1 MGFSKEIKE
10 QVFVASA
17 RRCCVC
23 KEFVGRN
30 IEVHHIIQASNGGED
45 TYENAIPLCF
55 DCHANA
61 GHYNSKHPRGS
72 KFSPEELRKQRDQ
85 WYKLVESGQFSLN
98 GLELSQQFFLTN
110 SFDIVTELINGDFTN
125 FPINEVKLYQ
135 NELFYYLKEIDVFSK
150 RESDFCN
157 YYKSLEEYKSRF
169 PDALLQTDK
178 YGPTFWT
185 RTPSLDEIK
194 EKFYNSEYVAN
205 YMIRNNASPAD
216 FSKATFTEYGCADCN
231 YERFDLKE
239 AKVVFLAIFNSSNRV
254 ISIKKIKESF
264 IGDGGFTSIDEQN
277 LPIREK
283 DTNDLQLEPGKC
295 FLVPYCIL
303 LSDLEDDYHPDKRLT
318 YNHLNTGQG
327 QDVRPVEL
335 LDGNKSITI
344 GIRNFLR
351 QVQFEQDN
359 FLTNYSLKTLDTK
372 NLLLISRFW
381 ECGSCPHLFGRKN
394 ESQKWEYICEV
405 FHDAPDII
413 QEFVFT
419 PKVFDFDTLKVVEL
433 ENEITEIESIIVD
446 EAEISENLK
455 LKKGDE
461 YTISVA
467 NSSLVKIRGKYS
479 LIDGEKYV
487 HNTKMKRQKIMYYM
501 ADN

>member
-10 QVFVASA
+10 QAFVASA

-30 IEVHHIIQASNGGED
+30 IEIHHIIQASKGGKD
-45 TYENAIPLCF
+45 TFENAIPLCF

-72 KFSPEELRKQRDQ
+72 KLSPEELRKHRDF
-85 WYKLVESGQFSLN
+85 WYKLVENGQFSLN

-135 NELFYYLKEIDVFSK
+135 NELFFYLKEIDVFNK
-150 RESDFCN
+150 RESDFYN
-157 YYKSLEEYKSRF
+157 YYKSLEEYKSKF
-169 PDALLQTDK
+169 PNALLQTDK
-178 YGPTFWT
+178 YGSTYWT
-185 RTPSLDEIK
+185 RTPSLSEIK

-216 FSKATFTEYGCADCN
+216 FSKATFTEHGCADGN

-239 AKVVFLAIFNSSNRV
+239 AKVVFLAIFNSSNRA
-254 ISIKKIKESF
+254 ISVKKIKESF
-264 IGDGGFTSIDEQN
+264 IEDGGFTSIDQQN

-303 LSDLEDDYHPDKRLT
+303 LSGLDDDYHPDKCLT
-318 YNHLNTGQG
+318 YNSLDTGQG

-344 GIRNFLR
+344 GVRNFVN

-359 FLTNYSLKTLDTK
+359 FITNYSVKLLDPR

-381 ECGSCPHLFGRKN
+381 ECGSCPHLFGRKKDTQ
-394 ESQKWEYICEV
+394 EWEYISEV
-405 FHDAPDII
+405 FNDNSNVT

-419 PKVFDFDTLKVVEL
+419 PKLFGFDFLKVVEL
-433 ENEITEIESIIVD
+433 ENEITEIESIVVD
-446 EAEISENLK
+446 KTEITSSLI
-455 LKKGDE
+455 LLKGDE
-461 YTISVA
+461 FTLTVSNASII
-467 NSSLVKIRGKYS
+467 KIKGKFS

-487 HNTKMKRQKIMYYM
+487 NNNRMKRQKIAYYV

>member
-30 IEVHHIIQASNGGED
+30 IEVHHIIQANKGGED
-45 TYENAIPLCF
+45 TFENAIPLCF

-72 KFSPEELRKQRDQ
+72 KFSPEELRKHRDL
-85 WYKLVESGQFSLN
+85 WYKLVKSGQFSFN

-150 RESDFCN
+150 RESDFYN
-157 YYKSLEEYKSRF
+157 YYKSLEEYKSKF

-178 YGPTFWT
+178 YGPIFWT
-185 RTPSLDEIK
+185 RTPSLSEII
-194 EKFYNSEYVAN
+194 EKFYNSEYVVN

-216 FSKATFTEYGCADCN
+216 FSKAIFTEYGCADGN

-239 AKVVFLAIFNSSNRV
+239 AKVVFLAIFNSSNKA
-254 ISIKKIKESF
+254 INIKTINESF

-283 DTNDLQLEPGKC
+283 DANDLQLEPGKC

-303 LSDLEDDYHPDKRLT
+303 LSGLEDDYHPDKRLT
-318 YNHLNTGQG
+318 YKNLDKGQG

-344 GIRNFLR
+344 GVRNFLR
-351 QVQFEQDN
+351 KVQFEQDN
-359 FLTNYSLKTLDTK
+359 FLTDYYVKTLDPK

-381 ECGSCPHLFGRKN
+381 ECGSCPHLFGLKN
-394 ESQKWEYICEV
+394 GSQKWEYICEV
-405 FHDAPDII
+405 FHDTPDVI
-413 QEFVFT
+413 QEFIFT
-419 PKVFDFDTLKVVEL
+419 PKVFGFKILKVVEL
-433 ENEITEIESIIVD
+433 ENEITEIESIVVD

-461 YTISVA
+461 YTISV
-467 NSSLVKIRGKYS
+467 NTSSVVKIRGKYL
-479 LIDGEKYV
+479 LIEGEKYV
-487 HNTKMKRQKIMYYM
+487 HNTKMKKQKIMYYI